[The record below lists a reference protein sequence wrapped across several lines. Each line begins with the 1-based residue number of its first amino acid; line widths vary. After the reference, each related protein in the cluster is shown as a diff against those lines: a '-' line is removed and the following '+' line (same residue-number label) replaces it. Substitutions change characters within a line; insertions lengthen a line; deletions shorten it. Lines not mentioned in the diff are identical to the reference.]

1 MCEDKREKNI
11 DTYWRK
17 NTTVILAACPVG
29 RCPFRWSSGWP
40 SSTWIYIRLFVHRYH
55 MNRQENSTKRWH
67 CEGTLD
73 VSGKPVHVRII
84 VLSFCSFSIISLSL
98 RLPNP
103 SPAWGTPSQCHTRW
117 HVCPWRR
124 QTTSPRQRQRRWR
137 HWLKR
142 CSNWALST
150 ESNGLASPRAKGGRL
165 GEVKGMG
172 EGWRKK

>member
-1 MCEDKREKNI
+1 MCEDKREKNT

-17 NTTVILAACPVG
+17 NTTVIFAACPVG

-84 VLSFCSFSIISLSL
+84 VLSYHFTFSS
-98 RLPNP
+98 
-103 SPAWGTPSQCHTRW
+103 PSQPLTCMRHPVSMSYTLAC
-117 HVCPWRR
+117 VPMAAANNF
-124 QTTSPRQRQRRWR
+124 TPPEAAPVTSLAKAL
-137 HWLKR
+137 LKLGTKHR
-142 CSNWALST
+142 IK
-150 ESNGLASPRAKGGRL
+150 RARFTA
-165 GEVKGMG
+165 
-172 EGWRKK
+172 R